1 MNHLLSETLRAAH
14 CVSWC
19 KSLMS
24 LKHPEMLELPGKR
37 FSVLS
42 TLRRDMNDSADVK
55 RHVYL
60 RTIAKLKVH
69 AEIFFSDSVTEVGS
83 NTSTL
88 VSGVGTKKALDP
100 TVWGGGPK
108 V

>member
-1 MNHLLSETLRAAH
+1 MYD
-14 CVSWC
+14 
-19 KSLMS
+19 
-24 LKHPEMLELPGKR
+24 
-37 FSVLS
+37 SV
-42 TLRRDMNDSADVK
+42 NVK

-69 AEIFFSDSVTEVGS
+69 AEFFFGDSVTEVGS

-88 VSGVGTKKALDP
+88 VSGVGIPPSRPQGGAALDA
-100 TVWGGGPK
+100 TVWGGGT